1 MTCRYQ
7 AFISYSQV
15 ADGKLA
21 RALQV
26 GLERFAKPWYR
37 LRALRVFRDK
47 TGLAVTPELWP
58 SIRKSLEGSEYFIL
72 LASPAAAQS
81 KWVCQEIEFW
91 LQARPREHFLI
102 VVTDGVIAWDS
113 HLGDFDWAKTDA
125 LPRLLEGQLSGE
137 PNFLDLRWV
146 RADTDLSV
154 RRPRFLDAIASLSS
168 TIRNVPLDDLIGE
181 DVGHYRTTHRLLR
194 FAVISLLA
202 LTVAASYAAY
212 LANQA
217 SNLAQRLDSE
227 NQAGQAAKKRAQEED
242 ARRKEEEHL
251 ANVEHAIK
259 IDMSRKVS
267 AVAAQVLSSDRTLST
282 LLAMEA
288 VQLSPTAEA
297 EAALRQSLMKP
308 ALPSVL
314 RLPGHSSLE
323 IESTIFSPDGRRLLA
338 VVEDG
343 SVGIWTFSSPN
354 EPVSLRPESIAL
366 YPEFDSTQAFFSPDG
381 SSVLTLA
388 SPSGGVVGTP
398 KIGARPAARIWNAA
412 TGQLRHELLHPDIR
426 HAAFSRDGARVIT
439 VGSYK
444 DSIRIWDVV
453 KPIDPVT
460 VADHDGEVLSVA
472 FAGSG
477 QLFLTAGWDDTVRI
491 RNSVDNKTIAIL
503 RLPSDNI
510 FNTTTAFSPDSR
522 WVLTSKGNEPL
533 RLWDWRTSPGN
544 STELRGTEEV
554 YSAEFDA
561 DSRWLLTVGSDRSAR
576 LWEIQSGRILYE
588 LTHEEPGTRAVFSPN
603 GRWILTASLDD
614 AAVLWEASTG
624 KRLFD
629 FGADGRRHTAA
640 AFGPEGLRIAL
651 GTTDGEVLLYDC
663 GFCGPLDHL
672 IEIAKSQTTRALT
685 ADEREKY
692 LGTTVAR

>member
-1 MTCRYQ
+1 LKCRYQ
-7 AFISYSQV
+7 AFISYSQA

-58 SIRKSLEGSEYFIL
+58 SIQKSLEGSEYFIL

-102 VVTDGVIAWDS
+102 VITDGVIAWDP
-113 HLGDFDWAKTDA
+113 HLRDFDWAKTDA
-125 LPRLLEGQLSGE
+125 LPRLLQGQFKGE
-137 PNFLDLRWV
+137 PNYLDLRWV

-181 DVGHYRTTHRLLR
+181 DVGHYRTTRRLLR
-194 FAVISLLA
+194 IAVVSLLA

-217 SNLAQRLDSE
+217 RNLAQRLESE
-227 NQAGQAAKKRAQEED
+227 SQAGEAAKKRAQEEEILRIEAERLASLER
-242 ARRKEEEHL
+242 ARK
-251 ANVEHAIK
+251 V
-259 IDMSRKVS
+259 DMSRKVS
-267 AVAAQVLSSDRTLST
+267 AVATEVLSKDRTLST

-297 EAALRQSLMKP
+297 EAALRHSLMKRAP
-308 ALPSVL
+308 PSVL
-314 RLPGHSSLE
+314 RLPGNSSRR
-323 IESTIFSPDGRRLLA
+323 IASTIFNSDGRRLLA

-343 SVGIWTFSSPN
+343 SVSIWTLSSPN
-354 EPVSLRPESIAL
+354 EPVSLRPESIAR
-366 YPEFDSTQAFFSPDG
+366 YPEFDGTTAFFSPDG
-381 SSVLTLA
+381 SSVLTVA
-388 SPSGGVVGTP
+388 SPTGGVVGTP
-398 KIGARPAARIWNAA
+398 KIGALPAARIWNAS
-412 TGQLRHELLHPDIR
+412 TGQLRRELLHPDIR
-426 HAAFSRDGARVIT
+426 HAAFSRDGSRVIT
-439 VGSYK
+439 VGSYD
-444 DSIRIWDVV
+444 DSIRIWDVG
-453 KPIDPVT
+453 KPTDPVT
-460 VADHDGEVLSVA
+460 VVDHEGEVLWVA
-472 FAGSG
+472 FAATG

-491 RNSVDNKTIAIL
+491 RNTVDGKTMAVL
-503 RLPSDNI
+503 RLPSNNFFVAAD
-510 FNTTTAFSPDSR
+510 FSPDGR

-533 RLWDWRTSPGN
+533 RVWDWRTSPGN

-554 YSAEFDA
+554 YSAEFDP
-561 DSRWLLTVGSDRSAR
+561 DSKWLLTAGSDRSAR
-576 LWEIQSGRILYE
+576 LWEIQRGRILYE
-588 LTHEEPGTRAVFSPN
+588 LTHEERVTRAVFSPN

-614 AAVLWEASTG
+614 TAVLWDASTG

-629 FGADGRRHTAA
+629 FGSDGRRLTSA
-640 AFGPEGLRIAL
+640 AFSPDGLRIAS
-651 GTTDGEVLLYDC
+651 GTTDGEILLFDC
-663 GFCGPLDHL
+663 GFCGSLGHL
-672 IEIAKSQTTRALT
+672 IDIAKSQATRSLT
-685 ADEREKY
+685 ADEREKH
-692 LGTTVAR
+692 LGTAVAR